1 MYDGA
6 QRICYAQWRRGSCRL
21 KKTAGTVRF
30 SAGSCRKAPTKK
42 PSFKPTGPPKSRK
55 GKKLRM
61 SEVAMT
67 ASSSSSDVHA
77 NEFKPSDL
85 KKALVTMNMEG
96 NVDDFKASNLKALE
110 KDIVQK
116 LKLRKGRKLKFT
128 VEAGSVI
135 VEFQLALHEA
145 NALHKMHKDGKLGLV
160 GGVLVKGMATM
171 EIPML
176 P

>member
-1 MYDGA
+1 
-6 QRICYAQWRRGSCRL
+6 
-21 KKTAGTVRF
+21 
-30 SAGSCRKAPTKK
+30 
-42 PSFKPTGPPKSRK
+42 
-55 GKKLRM
+55 M
-61 SEVAMT
+61 SQVAMT

-128 VEAGSVI
+128 V
-135 VEFQLALHEA
+135 
-145 NALHKMHKDGKLGLV
+145 
-160 GGVLVKGMATM
+160 
-171 EIPML
+171 
-176 P
+176 